1 VFGFGEDELGDAG
14 AHFEFDRVVDLQEAL
29 TTALVAGVP
38 DGGVEHTRV
47 AHERRP
53 GEDEADVVLGNP
65 QPLAVTEDV
74 ATGVEREDPVVG
86 FESVSVAD
94 SLALASDAPGR
105 GLFEDG
111 LDGQVDAVRLPGVR
125 GDRVD
130 VVGDESTGTEHTCR
144 STEVPI
150 TLAERSSRQ
159 TSTFGRRSRPSA
171 DLRGELDSDRPAPGR
186 FRRPLAGFIS
196 SPNRATNDMGKTITE
211 KIIEDHLVEGEA
223 VPGEEIGL
231 EIDQVLA
238 QDTTGTMVW
247 LQFEALEMDE
257 VQTELAAQYCDHQ
270 TYQFDFKN
278 TDDHRFLRSAAG
290 TYGAYFSRPGN
301 GICHNVH
308 KENFAAPGK
317 TLLGSDSHTP
327 TPGGLGELAI
337 GAGGLDIAVAMGG
350 GAYYVEMPEVVN
362 IRLEGELGEWT
373 TAKDVILEML
383 RRLSV
388 KGGVGKVF
396 EYTGPGAESLTVPER
411 TTITNMG
418 TELGATSSIF
428 GTDEKTKDWLE
439 RVGRPDDYVEL
450 KPDDDAEYADEITID
465 LSDLEPLIAK
475 PSMPDN
481 VVPVREV
488 AGETVEQVMIGSC
501 TNGAYE
507 DILPAAKML
516 KGREINLKTEMI
528 IAPASKQAS
537 EMLAREGWT
546 AELMAAGVNFSEAT
560 CGACIGIGHVPGSDS
575 VSLRTFNRNFEG
587 RSGIEDDS
595 VYLCSPEVATA
606 AALKG
611 EIIDPRDLADELGDL
626 EDPGFEMGTGYD
638 THDTDIIAPDEAVD
652 DGLVKG
658 PNIGEVPLKDALESH
673 LEGEVLLHMED
684 NITTDHI
691 IPATSDILKYRSNV
705 PKLSEFTLSRVDE
718 TFAQRALDADGGFLV
733 AGENYGQGSSRE
745 HAALCPMYLG
755 IEGVLAQSFARIHK
769 ANLFNFG
776 LVPLT
781 IDEDTYAK
789 IEQGDSVEIVD
800 DVGEGVRSGK
810 SEFTVRV
817 NDDWEATA
825 QLDASERE
833 RKILAAGGKLSWTR
847 QQHDEKA
854 GGDAPA
860 DD

>member
-1 VFGFGEDELGDAG
+1 M
-14 AHFEFDRVVDLQEAL
+14 
-29 TTALVAGVP
+29 
-38 DGGVEHTRV
+38 
-47 AHERRP
+47 
-53 GEDEADVVLGNP
+53 
-65 QPLAVTEDV
+65 
-74 ATGVEREDPVVG
+74 
-86 FESVSVAD
+86 
-94 SLALASDAPGR
+94 
-105 GLFEDG
+105 
-111 LDGQVDAVRLPGVR
+111 GQ
-125 GDRVD
+125 
-130 VVGDESTGTEHTCR
+130 
-144 STEVPI
+144 
-150 TLAERSSRQ
+150 TL
-159 TSTFGRRSRPSA
+159 
-171 DLRGELDSDRPAPGR
+171 
-186 FRRPLAGFIS
+186 
-196 SPNRATNDMGKTITE
+196 TE
-211 KIIEDHLVEGEA
+211 KILDDHLVEGELE
-223 VPGEEIGL
+223 PGEEIGI
-231 EIDQVLA
+231 EIDQVLT

-247 LQFEALEMDE
+247 LQFEALDLDE

-290 TYGAYFSRPGN
+290 TFGAHFSRPGN
-301 GICHNVH
+301 GICHQVH

-327 TPGGLGELAI
+327 TPGGMGELAI

-350 GAYYVEMPEVVN
+350 GPYYVEMPEVTNV
-362 IRLEGELGEWT
+362 RLEGELPEWA

-396 EYTGPGAESLTVPER
+396 EYTGPGVETLSVPER

-418 TELGATSSIF
+418 TELGATSSLF
-428 GTDEKTKDWLE
+428 PTDEKTEEFLE
-439 RVGRPDDYVEL
+439 AVGREDEYVEL
-450 KPDDDAEYADEITID
+450 QPDDDAEYAEEVTID
-465 LSDLEPLIAK
+465 LSELEPLIAK

-488 AGETVEQVMIGSC
+488 AGEPVDQVMIGSC

-507 DILPAAKML
+507 DILPGAKML
-516 KGREINLKTEMI
+516 EGREVAKRTEMI
-528 IAPASKQAS
+528 IAPGSKQAS

-560 CGACIGIGHVPGSDS
+560 CGACIGIGHVPASDS

-606 AALKG
+606 AAIKG
-611 EIIDPRDLADELGDL
+611 EIVDPRDLADELGDL
-626 EDPGFEMGTGYD
+626 EDPGFEMPDQYTGSTAD
-638 THDTDIIAPDEAVD
+638 LISPDEAID
-652 DGLVKG
+652 DELIKG
-658 PNIGEVPLKDALESH
+658 PNIGDVPLKDALDPH
-673 LEGEVLLHMED
+673 LEGSVLLKMTD

-691 IPATSDILKYRSNV
+691 IPATSDILKFRSNV

-718 TFAQRALDADGGFLV
+718 SFAQRALDADGGFLL

-755 IEGVLAQSFARIHK
+755 VEGVLAQSFARIHK

-781 IDEDTYAK
+781 IDEETYEK
-789 IEQGDSVEIVD
+789 IEQGDDVEIVD
-800 DVGEGVRSGK
+800 DVGEGVREGK
-810 SEFTVRV
+810 EEFTVRV

-825 QLDASERE
+825 RLDASERE
-833 RKILAAGGKLSWTR
+833 RKILAAGGKLSYTR
-847 QQHDEKA
+847 QQYDESSGSGA
-854 GGDAPA
+854 SPA